1 MNAARLALLLALGS
15 AAAADKIACGAC
27 LAMQET
33 IWRSIHHNITALEVA
48 SAAGHTQTATV
59 EIGQIIWHL
68 CDSDTW
74 KEQRYAEW
82 LNAACGPAARD
93 HVETMTNYWK
103 EKTTDEYKDRATALR
118 MKRAVCPN
126 SEVAKCRLEDLP
138 NDYSPLRVDECG
150 VCKAIVSDIFGTVR
164 FSRERPTS
172 SKPNKRES
180 RDDNYFRLLGHMS
193 RVCDDLPFRHAFRA
207 EEKDAVSEMC
217 EDIWDE
223 HESTF
228 QSLAL
233 KRKPDFAAAVCSSGL
248 DICEDDMTDGELY
261 AHDPGA
267 SRSKDEL

>member
-1 MNAARLALLLALGS
+1 MS
-15 AAAADKIACGAC
+15 
-27 LAMQET
+27 
-33 IWRSIHHNITALEVA
+33 VA
-48 SAAGHTQTATV
+48 SCSRASACAGWRCVNRAR
-59 EIGQIIWHL
+59 
-68 CDSDTW
+68 SF
-74 KEQRYAEW
+74 
-82 LNAACGPAARD
+82 GPAAD
-93 HVETMTNYWK
+93 ATN
-103 EKTTDEYKDRATALR
+103 
-118 MKRAVCPN
+118 V
-126 SEVAKCRLEDLP
+126 
-138 NDYSPLRVDECG
+138 VDECG